1 MQLKK
6 KLWNLQR
13 NIEEVHMS
21 LFKNAQKVF
30 RDNIR
35 EYGMY
40 IALFL
45 IMAIFTVTT
54 KGVFV
59 SSRNISNL
67 LNQTG
72 YIAVLAV
79 GMTLVIVIRHID
91 LSVGFL
97 AGFLGAVA
105 AIALVFWKLPTMVV
119 IPLVLAMGV
128 VAGMLTGFLVA
139 QLKIPSFVASL
150 AGWLI
155 YRGAIL
161 LVTAGTGTII
171 IPDAAFNAIG
181 NGYIPDIEIIP
192 GVHNLTLLLGVVAII
207 YFIFSEINDRRKKQ
221 SYNFE
226 VLSLDMFVAKMIFV
240 SLVIGA
246 ITWIL
251 AGYNGLSWTVVVVL
265 VVVAIYHFIT
275 TQTVLGRHI
284 YAIGGNPEAAELSGV
299 SVKNLIYVVFG
310 SMGMLSALSGILFSS
325 RLQSAT
331 TTAGTLFELDAI
343 AAAYVGG
350 VSAAGGVGKV
360 TGSIIGALVMTSL
373 TSGMN
378 LMSIDISVQYIV
390 RGAVLA
396 LAVIFDVTT
405 RNRGK

>member
-1 MQLKK
+1 MFLK
-6 KLWNLQR
+6 NLQKLLK
-13 NIEEVHMS
+13 E
-21 LFKNAQKVF
+21 
-30 RDNIR
+30 NIR
-35 EYGMY
+35 EYGMF
-40 IALFL
+40 IALFV

-54 KGVFV
+54 DGIFI

-105 AIALVFWKLPTMVV
+105 AIAMGFWGLPVYVV
-119 IPLVLAMGV
+119 IPMILALGFI
-128 VAGMLTGFLVA
+128 AGLITAYPVA
-139 QLKIPSFVASL
+139 QLGIPSFVASL

-155 YRGAIL
+155 YRGLLL
-161 LVTAGTGTII
+161 LVTAATGTII
-171 IPDAAFNAIG
+171 IQNDVFNAMG
-181 NGYIPDIEIIP
+181 NGYIPDINLGILP
-192 GVHNLTLLLGVVAII
+192 GVHKVTLLLGLAAIVLSI
-207 YFIFSEINDRRKKQ
+207 ISSISSRRKQ
-221 SYNFE
+221 QAYDFE
-226 VLSLDMFVAKMIFV
+226 VLPYDMFILK
-240 SLVIGA
+240 LVFTSALVGL
-246 ITWIL
+246 ITWVL

-265 VVVAIYHFIT
+265 LVVGIYHFIT

-299 SVKNLIYVVFG
+299 SVKRLTFIVFG
-310 SMGMLSALSGILFSS
+310 SMGMLSALSGMLFAS

-331 TTAGTLFELDAI
+331 TQAGTLFELDAI
-343 AAAYVGG
+343 AAAYIGG

-360 TGSIIGALVMTSL
+360 TGSLVGAIVYMSL

-378 LMSIDISVQYIV
+378 LMNVDIAYQYVV

-396 LAVIFDVTT
+396 AAVIFDVAT
-405 RNRGK
+405 RRSGK

>member
-1 MQLKK
+1 MTFIQ
-6 KLWNLQR
+6 
-13 NIEEVHMS
+13 
-21 LFKNAQKVF
+21 NAQKVL
-30 RDNIR
+30 RANIR

-40 IALFL
+40 IALLF
-45 IMAIFTVTT
+45 IMVIFTITT
-54 KGVFV
+54 KGVFI

-105 AIALVFWKLPTMVV
+105 AIALVFWKLPTIVV
-119 IPLVLAMGV
+119 IPLVLFFGAIAGV
-128 VAGMLTGFLVA
+128 LTGFLVA
-139 QLKIPSFVASL
+139 QLGIPSFVASL

-161 LVTAGTGTII
+161 LVTMGTGTII

-181 NGYIPDIEIIP
+181 NGFIPDIPEIGFLNGIHK
-192 GVHNLTLLLGVVAII
+192 VTLLLGLLAIVF
-207 YFIFSEINDRRKKQ
+207 FIFGQLKDRRVKQ

-226 VLSLDMFVAKMIFV
+226 VLPRDMFVLQLIFV
-240 SLVIGA
+240 SALIGY
-246 ITWIL
+246 ITWVL
-251 AGYNGLSWTVVVVL
+251 AGYRGLSWTLVVVL
-265 VVVAIYHFIT
+265 LVVFIYDFIASK
-275 TQTVLGRHI
+275 TVLGRHI
-284 YAIGGNPEAAELSGV
+284 YAIGGNPEAAELSGI
-299 SVKNLIYVVFG
+299 SVKKLVYVVFG
-310 SMGMLSALSGILFSS
+310 SMGMLSGLSGILFAS

-331 TTAGTLFELDAI
+331 TTAGSLFELDAI

-360 TGSIIGALVMTSL
+360 VGSLIGALVMMSI

-378 LMSIDISVQYIV
+378 LMTIDISLQYII

-396 LAVIFDVTT
+396 AAVIFDVTT
-405 RNRGK
+405 RRTSK